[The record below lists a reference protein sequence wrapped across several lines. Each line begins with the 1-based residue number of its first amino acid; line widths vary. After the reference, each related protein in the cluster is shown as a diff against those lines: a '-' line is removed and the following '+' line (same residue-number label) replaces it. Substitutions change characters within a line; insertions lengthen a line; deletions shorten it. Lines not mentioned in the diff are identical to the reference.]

1 METDQQYEET
11 NQKCKET
18 NQQIEALLIF
28 VNRGNGSKIRGNGPN
43 SLGNRLKHWDYK
55 FLKKSGNGPKI
66 WGSRLIN
73 WDFRSFVKSGNGSK
87 KYIWKPTKKRWNFKY
102 WKKDSKYSEIPQ
114 QFWTF
119 WGISSNF

>member
-43 SLGNRLKHWDYK
+43 SLGNRLKH
-55 FLKKSGNGPKI
+55 
-66 WGSRLIN
+66 
-73 WDFRSFVKSGNGSK
+73 
-87 KYIWKPTKKRWNFKY
+87 
-102 WKKDSKYSEIPQ
+102 
-114 QFWTF
+114 
-119 WGISSNF
+119 